1 MYKTENAPH
10 SIMLIAP
17 QFSKLTAAN
26 AQNFKQHLLDL
37 VETGHNRMV
46 IDLGAVGL
54 VDASGITA
62 LVALLKRIGNR
73 GQVSLCGLN
82 DYVMQLFRITR
93 MDGLFKIHTTSTDAL
108 EAFGA

>member
-1 MYKTENAPH
+1 MYKTETAPH

-37 VETGHNRMV
+37 VEAGHNRLV
-46 IDLGAVGL
+46 IDLAAVGIM
-54 VDASGITA
+54 DASGISA
-62 LVALLKRIGNR
+62 LVALIKRIGNR

-93 MDGLFKIHTTSTDAL
+93 MDSLFAIHTNSADAL
-108 EAFGA
+108 EALES

>member
-17 QFSKLTAAN
+17 QFPKLTAAN
-26 AQNFKQHLLDL
+26 AQNFKEHLLDL
-37 VETGHNRMV
+37 VETGNNRLV

-54 VDASGITA
+54 VDASGISA

-93 MDGLFKIHTTSTDAL
+93 MDSLFKIHTTSTDAL